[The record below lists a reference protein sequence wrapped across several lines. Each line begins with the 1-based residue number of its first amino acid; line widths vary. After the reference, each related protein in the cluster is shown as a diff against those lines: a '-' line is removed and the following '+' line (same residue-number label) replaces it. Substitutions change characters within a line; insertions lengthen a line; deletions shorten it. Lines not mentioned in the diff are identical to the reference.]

1 MRFTMLAPVAALAV
15 AIVACGGSSN
25 SNPTATLT
33 SQPVTSVASPAPTL
47 SAPTTPPHTADTVEV
62 TGIVGTASVNTG
74 LIEIDRISGAPVRRI
89 SVDQST
95 VLRRAAGGTTTL
107 AQIHA
112 SQRIIAEGVIND
124 RGDTLIASE
133 VTVQDVVQGGQPG
146 G

>member
-1 MRFTMLAPVAALAV
+1 M
-15 AIVACGGSSN
+15 
-25 SNPTATLT
+25 
-33 SQPVTSVASPAPTL
+33 
-47 SAPTTPPHTADTVEV
+47 
-62 TGIVGTASVNTG
+62 
-74 LIEIDRISGAPVRRI
+74 
-89 SVDQST
+89 
-95 VLRRAAGGTTTL
+95 LRRAAGGTTTL